1 MNDIPVSEDFI
12 EKRNIVK
19 SGYFVTVAVLR
30 GKERVQVREL
40 KTGVVASISSDVL
53 LDETLDLGTVRL
65 DDTLCFTL
73 HSSYVRRLA
82 NGIDWEIGKARV
94 LVKDLLSQA
103 YYEQGESMARAY
115 LWISDASEI
124 VVFDYDLVNPTKIV
138 VNIDLNTLPTN
149 FPQPAV
155 YPTAEEVQANPQPEY
170 AKHAFVVT
178 RGTRGD
184 VQPFIALARGLAEQH
199 NWLVTICTESRYLP
213 LIQRYSEVKRGK
225 IQFRTSG
232 GDTEKRIDGA
242 AAQWAF
248 KQKADLLQV
257 AILARSEREFF
268 DAEPA
273 YHYWASL
280 MRPDVL
286 LFGFT
291 TMNIAMI
298 LSESLRI
305 PMIGFLLQPTV
316 IPSDQYPATVPI
328 ESKVQPSA
336 AHKWNFRAKQFFE
349 NNPLDVTSTINYMR
363 IVRGLQP
370 FSHRVNNIQLM
381 LKQQTPL
388 VIPINDTAFGGRP
401 KDWQK
406 NLNLTNFIFLR
417 TGAVPNL
424 KPRIVKM
431 IIDAKVYREPLVAM
445 CFSSMPISR
454 DKILELALLILET
467 SKYTPR
473 VIALAGNANMDDLP
487 AEKKTA
493 KTIDLEERAKAFIKQ
508 GKLLLETGA
517 PYSKLFPQMDYV
529 IMHGGLGTTAECLR
543 AGVPCLVTGI
553 LLLGRSNLHV
563 LNHVLSNLVLHF

>member
-1 MNDIPVSEDFI
+1 M
-12 EKRNIVK
+12 K
-19 SGYFVTVAVLR
+19 SGYFVTVSVLR
-30 GKERVQVREL
+30 GRERESVREF
-40 KTGVVASISSDVL
+40 KTSVVASVSSDVL
-53 LDETLDLGTVRL
+53 LDETIDLGTVRL

-73 HSSYVRRLA
+73 HSSYVRKLA
-82 NGIDWEIGKARV
+82 KGIDWELGKSRV
-94 LVKDLLSQA
+94 LVKDLVAQA
-103 YYEQGESMARAY
+103 YCEEGESLARAF
-115 LWISDASEI
+115 LWITDAAEI

-138 VNIDLNTLPTN
+138 VNLDINTLPKS
-149 FPQPAV
+149 FPRPMIYA
-155 YPTAEEVQANPQPEY
+155 PLEKTTINPEPQY

-280 MRPDVL
+280 MQPDVL

-316 IPSDQYPATVPI
+316 IPLEQYPATVPI
-328 ESKVQPSA
+328 ESKVNPSA

-370 FSHRVNNIQLM
+370 FSYRVNNIQLM

-388 VIPINDTAFGGRP
+388 IIPINDTAFGGRP

-431 IIDAKVYREPLVAM
+431 IIDAKVFKEPLVAM

-454 DKILELALLILET
+454 DKILELALLILENC
-467 SKYTPR
+467 SRNPR
-473 VIALAGNANMDDLP
+473 VIALAGNAKMDDLP
-487 AEKKTA
+487 SENKTA
-493 KTIDLEERAKAFIKQ
+493 KSIDLEQRAKAFIKQ
-508 GKLLLETGA
+508 GRLLLESGA

-553 LLLGRSNLHV
+553 LLLGKHLETTQSHLRLC
-563 LNHVLSNLVLHF
+563 NHAFFAK